1 MANKGISL
9 SEIERK
15 EAELEQ
21 VIQEYYRYDMASL
34 KAEINNILNI
44 ETDKLERDRKTKAQ
58 EIDEK
63 FNQIVSL
70 GTSHLKQG
78 SKHKQGWQEAGGS
91 DEQLL

>member
-34 KAEINNILNI
+34 KAEINNILSV
-44 ETDKLERDRKTKAQ
+44 ETEKLERDRRAKAQ
-58 EIDEK
+58 EIEDK
-63 FNQIVSL
+63 FN
-70 GTSHLKQG
+70 
-78 SKHKQGWQEAGGS
+78 
-91 DEQLL
+91 

>member
-1 MANKGISL
+1 
-9 SEIERK
+9 
-15 EAELEQ
+15 
-21 VIQEYYRYDMASL
+21 MASL

-44 ETDKLERDRKTKAQ
+44 ETDKLERDRKAKAQ

-78 SKHKQGWQEAGGS
+78 SKHK
-91 DEQLL
+91 